1 MFTASEQTTDN
12 LLSNAEVGEFDG
24 RGLLFSASGVCPS
37 LPSVLGSGLPRI
49 TSHRSFSNAKKSI
62 GWWAWQRDVILKVA
76 HAALEL

>member
-1 MFTASEQTTDN
+1 MRPEKPLVGKPEIPDRGYFTFARNHS
-12 LLSNAEVGEFDG
+12 
-24 RGLLFSASGVCPS
+24 SASGVCPS

-76 HAALEL
+76 LEL